1 MTVDGSTITSPDYGS
16 FNGYGKN
23 KDCRV
28 TIRFATDHMVAI
40 RFEKFDVEHNRTNCG
55 FDYLAVHDGDNISS
69 PMIGPKLCGTITT
82 GTTLQSTTNV
92 MTLHFHANLE
102 TRNKGFKIYA
112 DVGKKFDT
120 IQNCLADVNRS
131 FIIVFVD
138 IEIYIALS
146 SN

>member
-55 FDYLAVHDGDNISS
+55 FDYLAVHDGDSTGS
-69 PMIGPKLCGTITT
+69 PMIGSKLCGTSPL
-82 GTTLQSTTNV
+82 GTTLQSTGNV
-92 MTLHFHANLE
+92 MTLHFHSDGFGG
-102 TRNKGFKIYA
+102 KYGGFKIYA
-112 DVGKKFDT
+112 EEGKKYDT
-120 IQNCLADVNRS
+120 IPNCLE
-131 FIIVFVD
+131 IVSRIFRW
-138 IEIYIALS
+138 YGR
-146 SN
+146 